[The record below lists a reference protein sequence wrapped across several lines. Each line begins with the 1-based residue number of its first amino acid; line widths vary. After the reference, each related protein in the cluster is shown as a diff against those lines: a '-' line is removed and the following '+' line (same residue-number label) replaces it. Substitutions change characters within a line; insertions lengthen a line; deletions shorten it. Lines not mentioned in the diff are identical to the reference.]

1 MSSNDIAISATNLSK
16 AYRVYSH
23 PLHRVMHKLGVPG
36 LRGYRQIDA
45 LTDVSFDIRK
55 GEAVGIVGSNGSGKS
70 TLLQI
75 ICGILKPSSGSV
87 TVNGRISALLELG
100 AGFHPEFT
108 GRENVFMQGAILG
121 LSRHQMENQFD
132 AIAAFADIGEFLDQP
147 VKIYSSGM
155 FVRLAFA
162 VAISVNP
169 EILVV
174 DEALAVGDAKFQA
187 RSFRRMQE
195 MCENGG
201 TLLFVTHSLEQLVR
215 ACERGMVLDRG
226 KQRFFGESRKA
237 VNYYMESLFSG
248 NEVVSS
254 DQRRQTSS
262 LICPDRNYSELHDD
276 QQNYSPHEHR
286 WGNQAALIQR
296 IELRQCGHV
305 NPPLVR
311 AGVPIEL
318 EIEAR
323 FARDISCPVF
333 GMAIKSKEGVL
344 LCGTNSRELNP
355 GCPYVSRSKGEIV
368 RCVFAFVPW
377 LTQGTY
383 LISLGLVNDH
393 GVDLEIL
400 DRRYDVI
407 ELVMAP
413 GSAGDGLVEMNPTI
427 DYLEVV

>member
-1 MSSNDIAISATNLSK
+1 MSSDDIAISAKNLTK
-16 AYRVYSH
+16 AYRVYGH

-36 LRGYRQIDA
+36 LRGYRQIEA

-55 GEAVGIVGSNGSGKS
+55 GEAVGIIGRNGSGKS

-162 VAISVNP
+162 VAISINP

-187 RSFRRMQE
+187 RSFRRMRE
-195 MCENGG
+195 MRDNGG

-248 NEVVSS
+248 NDVASNDESPPSS
-254 DQRRQTSS
+254 NLIDDRRSNLDLQDVQSS
-262 LICPDRNYSELHDD
+262 
-276 QQNYSPHEHR
+276 YSPLEHR
-286 WGNQAALIQR
+286 WGNQAAVIQR
-296 IELRQCGHV
+296 IELRQGNQV
-305 NPPLVR
+305 NASIFR
-311 AGVPIEL
+311 AGIPIVL
-318 EIEAR
+318 EVEAR
-323 FARDISCPVF
+323 FTRDIPCPVF
-333 GMAIKSKEGVL
+333 GIAIKSKEGVL

-355 GCPYVSRSKGEIV
+355 SEPYVGRKSGEIV
-368 RCVFAFVPW
+368 RCAFRFEPW
-377 LTQGTY
+377 LTSGTY

-393 GVDLEIL
+393 GIDLEVL

-407 ELVMAP
+407 ELVVAP
-413 GSAGDGLVEMNPTI
+413 GSAGEGLVEMNPKF
-427 DYLEVV
+427 DYLGVA